1 MVGVNECESL
11 NISIWMTS
19 TTIYLEL
26 NALFPQ
32 PAPSADFPNFANG
45 TIHYYSSRYSHNQ
58 SLEISFD
65 FPISLNCI

>member
-45 TIHYYSSRYSHNQ
+45 TIYYYSSRYSHNQ